1 MPLRGADGDALAQR
15 MQQMELVAQGAQ
27 PAPQEAREQP
37 GEVTTAVA
45 EERAALQG
53 WAELPEERAALQ
65 GWAELPAEL
74 LVKVLEVLQEAG
86 RSEPQEGGLGFTKA
100 VAAVREVCVGW
111 QAVHDA
117 AVMRLRFERRATD
130 EAVGMLV
137 RRFPA
142 VASVHF
148 MRIGECEGHEVTDE
162 AVLAVCS
169 LPALTSLNLTECWSV
184 TDEAARAVSERCS
197 ALTTLHLT
205 HCEGLTDDGVRAAS
219 SMRRLSSLSLAGC
232 MQITDQ
238 AVLDVSGMI
247 ALTSLDLF
255 LCEGVSDVGVR
266 ALSSLPALT
275 HLDLGLCNV
284 TAAGVQALRNTTAA
298 PDLRVV
304 HP

>member
-1 MPLRGADGDALAQR
+1 MPPRTRAELRL
-15 MQQMELVAQGAQ
+15 
-27 PAPQEAREQP
+27 EAEA
-37 GEVTTAVA
+37 GGGW
-45 EERAALQG
+45 AALL
-53 WAELPEERAALQ
+53 EDLLPN
-65 GWAELPAEL
+65 
-74 LVKVLEVLQEAG
+74 VLEQAAGQEEG
-86 RSEPQEGGLGFTKA
+86 EPQEEGLGFSKA
-100 VAAVREVCVGW
+100 TAVVREVCTGW

-117 AVMRLRFERRATD
+117 MVTRLVFKRVMND

-142 VASVHF
+142 VASVQF

-284 TAAGVQALRNTTAA
+284 TAAGVQALRNSTAA